1 MPGLEELSMELTDIL
16 LPWMGVLISIIIAIW
31 FKDVAT
37 KFAKGLAFQL
47 NKHFNEGDKVILDGE
62 RALIIKIGLSE
73 TVFGIIK
80 HGGQWD
86 GDYVWRY
93 VPNERIPTLRL
104 EKVVYDNTSQNN
116 ALAIDENK
124 KALRKLKH
132 TK

>member
-1 MPGLEELSMELTDIL
+1 M
-16 LPWMGVLISIIIAIW
+16 
-31 FKDVAT
+31 
-37 KFAKGLAFQL
+37 AFQL

-80 HGGQWD
+80 DGGQWD

-104 EKVVYDNTSQNN
+104 EKVVYDNTPKNN
-116 ALAIDENK
+116 ALAINENK
-124 KALRKLKH
+124 KTLKKLKH
-132 TK
+132 KK